1 MRCTRC
7 DRPAVP
13 QAVGRTP
20 EGLVVFGWCLDCLT
34 KVGCT
39 DVVVA
44 RPETRHARSRQVG
57 RAPLEPFSRSR
68 SACLRRRALALV
80 IALLG
85 GWGALLM
92 ASGGWMLWRHVP
104 RAASP
109 LGNGTPIFLLV
120 GGAATAAI
128 GLLLGALV
136 FGRTLLR
143 SRPVL
148 RAVQGVAFAV
158 ALAILLAGVFHHV
171 PRRDP
176 LIVVFAAAALAVS
189 AGARTL
195 ERLRRVPS

>member
-44 RPETRHARSRQVG
+44 RPETRDARSRQVG
-57 RAPLEPFSRSR
+57 RAPSNRFRATDPIVSDGGPWRLSSRC
-68 SACLRRRALALV
+68 SAAGGRCSSRRAD
-80 IALLG
+80 G
-85 GWGALLM
+85 CSGA
-92 ASGGWMLWRHVP
+92 ACP
-104 RAASP
+104 AQASP

-120 GGAATAAI
+120 GGAATTAI

-136 FGRTLLR
+136 FGRTPLR

-148 RAVQGVAFAV
+148 RTVQGVAFAV

-176 LIVVFAAAALAVS
+176 LIVIFAAAALAVS
-189 AGARTL
+189 AWARTL